1 MPFLRSRLLDLTTIG
16 LRASSPEKAVSQL
29 DRAVAACKENWE
41 LSFAENLDGIMR
53 GLSAESRIE

>member
-41 LSFAENLDGIMR
+41 LSFAENLD
-53 GLSAESRIE
+53 